1 MRTQA
6 VQKALRERENE
17 RLKAMRGDLLPGEAS
32 TEGARV
38 CEAEDEVDGLPNHG
52 LSPDSAKL

>member
-1 MRTQA
+1 
-6 VQKALRERENE
+6 
-17 RLKAMRGDLLPGEAS
+17 MRGDLLPGEAS
-32 TEGARV
+32 AEGARV